1 MLPCRNGSH
10 LYTGRQTCLSQRPGS
25 GTSERCNSGST
36 DPAKLKV
43 SGDFMSLYQAYL
55 EQIEGRKE
63 QGLKPK
69 PIDDGSLVAELIA
82 QIKDADHAHRADS
95 LNFLIYN
102 TLPGTTSAA
111 GVKAAFLKE
120 IILGEAVVAE
130 ITPAFAFELLS
141 HMKGGPS
148 VEVLLDLALGD
159 DAAIAS
165 DAAEILKTQVFLYEA
180 DTNRL
185 KAAFEAGSAIA
196 RDIIESYAEAEFFT
210 KLPEI
215 EDEIKV
221 VTYIAAEGDISTD
234 LLSPGN
240 QAHSRSDR
248 ELHGKCMISEQAQD
262 EIRKLQAQHPDKQV
276 MLIAEKGTM
285 GVGSS
290 RMSGVNNVALWTG
303 RQASPYVPFVNVAP
317 IVAGTN
323 GISPIFLT
331 TVGVT
336 GGIGIDLKN
345 WVKKLDADGN
355 PILNNDD
362 NPILEQKYSV
372 ETGTILTI
380 NTKDK
385 MLLDEDGGEALVDVS
400 SSFTPQKL
408 EFMKAGGSYAIV
420 FGKMLQTFACE
431 TLGVELKSAY
441 APSKEVSVE
450 GQGLTAV
457 EKIFNANAVGV
468 APGTVLHAG
477 SDARVRVNIVGSQD
491 TTGLMTAQELEAM
504 AATVISPTVDGAY
517 QSGCHTAS
525 VWDIK
530 AQENTPRLMKFMHDF
545 GLITGRD
552 PKDVYHP
559 MTDVIHKV
567 LNDITVDDWA
577 IIIGGDSHTRMSKGV
592 AFGADSGTVALAL
605 ATGEATMP
613 IPESVKVT
621 FKGSMADHMDF
632 RDVVHATQTQMLK
645 QFGDNVFQGRII
657 EVHIGTLLADQAFT
671 FTDWTAEMKAKASI
685 CISEDATLIESLEIA
700 KHRIQI
706 MIDKGMEND
715 NRMLQGLIDI
725 ADQRI
730 AQIRS
735 GEKPAL
741 APDAN
746 ASYFAEVVVDLDQI
760 VEPMI
765 ADPDV
770 NNADVS
776 KRYTHDTIRP
786 ISFYGA
792 DKKVD
797 LGFVGSCMVHKGDVK
812 IVAQMLRNLEK
823 SSGKVEF
830 NAPLVVA
837 APTYNIIDE
846 LKAEGDWDILQK
858 YSGFEFDDSK
868 PKTSAR
874 TEYENILYLE
884 RPGCNLCMGNQEKAA
899 KGDTVLATSTR
910 LFKGRVVEDAGDKKG
925 ESLLASTPV
934 VVLSAILGRTPT
946 LDEYKTA
953 VDGID
958 LTKFAPPLAK
968 PGTTQSAHF

>member
-1 MLPCRNGSH
+1 
-10 LYTGRQTCLSQRPGS
+10 
-25 GTSERCNSGST
+25 
-36 DPAKLKV
+36 
-43 SGDFMSLYQAYL
+43 MSLYTNYL
-55 EQIEGRKE
+55 DEIEARKA
-63 QGLKPK
+63 QGLHPK
-69 PIDDGSLVAELIA
+69 PIDDGALVKELVK
-82 QIKDADHAHRADS
+82 QIKDVDHAHRADS
-95 LNFLIYN
+95 LNYFIYN

-111 GVKAAFLKE
+111 GEKARFLKE
-120 IILGEAVVAE
+120 IILGEALVDE
-130 ITPAFAFELLS
+130 ISVPFAFELLS

-148 VEVLLDLALGD
+148 VEVLLDLALGGD
-159 DAAIAS
+159 PEIAGQ
-165 DAAEILKTQVFLYEA
+165 AAEVLKTQVFLYEA
-180 DTNRL
+180 DTDRL
-185 KAAFEAGSAIA
+185 KEAFSAGNPVA
-196 RDIIESYAEAEFFT
+196 RDILESYARAEFFT
-210 KLPEI
+210 KLPDI
-215 EDEIKV
+215 EEEIKI

-248 ELHGKCMISEQAQD
+248 ELHGKCLISQQAQD
-262 EIRKLQAQHPDKQV
+262 EIQELQRQHPDKRV

-303 RQASPYVPFVNVAP
+303 KQASPYVPFVNIAP

-345 WVKKLDADGN
+345 WVKKVDSEGN

-362 NPILEQKYSV
+362 SPILEQKYSV
-372 ETGTILTI
+372 ETGTVLTI

-385 MLLDEDGGEALVDVS
+385 KLYDADGAKELVDIA
-400 SSFTPQKL
+400 SSFTPQKQ

-420 FGKMLQTFACE
+420 FGKKLQTFAAQ
-431 TLGVELKSAY
+431 TLGVELKSAF
-441 APSKEVSVE
+441 APSKEISRD

-457 EKIFNANAVGV
+457 EKIFNRNALGV
-468 APGTVLHAG
+468 VEGTVLHAG
-477 SDARVRVNIVGSQD
+477 SDVRVKVNIVGSQD
-491 TTGLMTAQELEAM
+491 TTGLMTSQELEAM

-525 VWDIK
+525 VWDKK
-530 AQENTPRLMKFMHDF
+530 AQANIPKLMAFMNNF

-552 PKDVYHP
+552 PKGEYHS

-567 LNDITVDDWA
+567 LNDITVDDRA

-621 FKGSMADHMDF
+621 FKGKMADHMDF
-632 RDVVHATQTQMLK
+632 RDVVHATQAQMLK
-645 QFGDNVFQGRII
+645 AFGDNVFQGRII

-685 CISEDATLIESLEIA
+685 CISEDETLIESLEIA
-700 KHRIQI
+700 KGRIQI
-706 MIDKGMEND
+706 MIDKGMENEA
-715 NRMLQGLIDI
+715 RILQGLIDK
-725 ADQRI
+725 ADARI
-730 AQIRS
+730 AEIRS
-735 GEKPAL
+735 GAVPAL
-741 APDAN
+741 RPDEN
-746 ASYFAEVVVDLDQI
+746 AAYFAELVVDLDEI
-760 VEPMI
+760 NEPMI

-786 ISFYGA
+786 VSYYKGE
-792 DKKVD
+792 KKVD
-797 LGFVGSCMVHKGDVK
+797 LGFVGSCMVHKGDLI
-812 IVAQMLRNLEK
+812 IVSQMLKNLEK
-823 SSGKVEF
+823 KEGKIEF
-830 NAPLVVA
+830 KAPLVVA
-837 APTYNIIDE
+837 APTYNIVDE
-846 LKAEGDWDILQK
+846 LKEEGEWSILQE
-858 YSGFEFDDSK
+858 YSGFEFDDLF

-874 TEYENILYLE
+874 TEYENTLYLE
-884 RPGCNLCMGNQEKAA
+884 RPGCNLCMGNQEKAE

-910 LFKGRVVEDAGDKKG
+910 LFQGRVVEDSEDKKG

-934 VVLSAILGRTPT
+934 VVLSAILGRTPKIE
-946 LDEYKTA
+946 EYKAA
-953 VDGID
+953 VEGID
-958 LTKFAPPLAK
+958 LTRFAPPVAK
-968 PGTTQSAHF
+968 PANSNSAHF

>member
-1 MLPCRNGSH
+1 
-10 LYTGRQTCLSQRPGS
+10 
-25 GTSERCNSGST
+25 
-36 DPAKLKV
+36 
-43 SGDFMSLYQAYL
+43 MSLYAAYL
-55 EQIEGRKE
+55 EEIENRKS
-63 QGLKPK
+63 QGLSPK
-69 PIDDGSLVAELIA
+69 PIDDGALLKEVIA
-82 QIKDADHAHRADS
+82 QIKDTANEHRADS
-95 LNFLIYN
+95 LHYFIYN

-111 GVKAAFLKE
+111 GEKAEFLKQ
-120 IILGEAVVAE
+120 IILGEAQVEE
-130 ITPAFAFELLS
+130 ISTAFAFELLS

-148 VEVLLDLALGD
+148 IKVLLDLALGD
-159 DAAIAS
+159 DEAIAK
-165 DAAEILKTQVFLYEA
+165 DAAAVLKTQVFLYEA
-180 DTNRL
+180 DTSRL
-185 KAAFEAGSAIA
+185 KDAHDAGNAIA
-196 RDIIESYAEAEFFT
+196 TDIIESYAKAEFFT
-210 KLPEI
+210 KLPDIHEK
-215 EDEIKV
+215 IKI
-221 VTYIAAEGDISTD
+221 VTYVAAEGDISTD

-248 ELHGKCMISEQAQD
+248 ELHGKCMISERAQA
-262 EIRKLQAQHPDKQV
+262 EIQALKIQHPDKRV

-303 RQASPYVPFVNVAP
+303 QQASPYVPFVNIAP

-345 WVKKLDADGN
+345 WVKKLDENGD
-355 PILNNDD
+355 PILNNDG
-362 NPILEQKYSV
+362 NPVLEQKYAV
-372 ETGTILTI
+372 DTGTVLTI
-380 NTKDK
+380 DTKSK
-385 MLLDEDGGEALVDVS
+385 KLYTEAEDEELVDIS
-400 SSFTPQKL
+400 ASFTPQKL
-408 EFMKAGGSYAIV
+408 EFIKAGGSYAIV

-431 TLGVELKSAY
+431 ALGIELKSAF
-441 APSKEVSVE
+441 APSKEISHE

-457 EKIFNANAVGV
+457 EKIFNKNAVGV
-468 APGTVLHAG
+468 TPGKVLHAG
-477 SDARVRVNIVGSQD
+477 SDVRVKVNIVGSQD

-504 AATVISPTVDGAY
+504 AATTISPTVDGAY

-525 VWDIK
+525 VWDFK
-530 AQENTPRLMKFMHDF
+530 AQENTPRLMEFMNKF
-545 GLITGRD
+545 GLVTARD
-552 PKDVYHP
+552 PQGEYHA

-621 FKGSMADHMDF
+621 FKGEMGEHMDF
-632 RDVVHATQTQMLK
+632 RDVVHATQAQMLA
-645 QFGDNVFQGRII
+645 QFGDNIFQGRVI

-700 KHRIQI
+700 KSRIQI
-706 MIDKGMEND
+706 MIDKGMEHENQ
-715 NRMLQGLIDI
+715 MLHKLV
-725 ADQRI
+725 AMAEARI
-730 AQIRS
+730 AEIKS
-735 GEKPAL
+735 GENPAL
-741 APDAN
+741 SPDDTAKY
-746 ASYFAEVVVDLDQI
+746 AAEVVVDLDAI
-760 VEPMI
+760 NEPMI

-770 NNADVS
+770 NNADIS

-786 ISFYGA
+786 LSFYMA

-812 IVAQMLRNLEK
+812 IVAQMLRNLEA
-823 SSGKVEF
+823 SQGQVEF
-830 NAPLVVA
+830 KAPLVVA

-846 LKAEGDWDILQK
+846 LKEEGDWSILQK
-858 YSGFEFDDSK
+858 YSGFEFDDSA
-868 PKTSAR
+868 PKNTSR

-899 KGDTVLATSTR
+899 KGDTVMATSTR
-910 LFKGRVVEDAGDKKG
+910 LFKGRVVEDSDDKKG

-946 LDEYKTA
+946 IEEYKEA
-953 VDGID
+953 VVGID
-958 LTKFAPPLAK
+958 LTKFAPPVQK
-968 PGTTQSAHF
+968 PQNTLSAHF

>member
-1 MLPCRNGSH
+1 
-10 LYTGRQTCLSQRPGS
+10 
-25 GTSERCNSGST
+25 
-36 DPAKLKV
+36 
-43 SGDFMSLYQAYL
+43 MSLYDAYL
-55 EQIEGRKE
+55 EEIENRKT

-69 PIDDGSLVAELIA
+69 PIDDGGLVKELIA
-82 QIKDADHAHRADS
+82 QIRQAGNAHRAAS
-95 LNFLIYN
+95 LDFLIYN

-111 GVKAAFLKE
+111 GEKAAFLKE
-120 IILGEAVVAE
+120 IILGETVVEE
-130 ITPAFAFELLS
+130 ISPAFAFELLS

-148 VEVLLDLALGD
+148 VEVLLDIALGD
-159 DAAIAS
+159 DAAIAA
-165 DAAEILKTQVFLYEA
+165 DAAEVLKTQVFLYEA
-180 DTNRL
+180 DKGRL
-185 KAAFEAGSAIA
+185 KSALDAGSAVA
-196 RDIIESYAEAEFFT
+196 RDILESYSDAEFFT
-210 KLPEI
+210 RLPEI
-215 EDEIKV
+215 DEEVQV

-248 ELHGKCMISEQAQD
+248 ELHGKCMISERAQQ
-262 EIRKLQAQHPDKQV
+262 EINALKLQHAGKQV

-303 RQASPYVPFVNVAP
+303 KQASKYVPFVNIAP

-323 GISPIFLT
+323 GISPIFQT

-355 PILNNDD
+355 PILNNDE
-362 NPILEQKYSV
+362 NPILEQIYSV
-372 ETGTILTI
+372 ETGTVLTI

-385 MLLDEDGGEALVDVS
+385 KLLNEGGDEELVDVA
-400 SSFTPQKL
+400 SSFTPQKM
-408 EFMKAGGSYAIV
+408 EFIRAGGSYAIV

-431 TLGVELKSAY
+431 ALEIPLKSAF
-441 APSKEVSVE
+441 APSKEVSIE

-468 APGTVLHAG
+468 APGTTLHAG

-491 TTGLMTAQELEAM
+491 TTGLMTSQELEAM
-504 AATVISPTVDGAY
+504 AATVISPQVDGAY

-525 VWDIK
+525 VWDFK
-530 AQENTPRLMKFMHDF
+530 AAENTPKLMKFMHDF

-552 PKDVYHP
+552 PKDQYHP

-605 ATGEATMP
+605 ATGEASMP
-613 IPESVKVT
+613 IPESVKVSFT
-621 FKGSMADHMDF
+621 GKMADHMDF
-632 RDVVHATQTQMLK
+632 RDVVHATQSQMLK
-645 QFGDNVFQGRII
+645 QFGDNVFQGRVI

-715 NRMLQGLIDI
+715 DLMLHRLIGI
-725 ADQRI
+725 AEKRI
-730 AQIRS
+730 AQIKS

-746 ASYFAEVVVDLDQI
+746 ARYAAEVVVDLDLI
-760 VEPMI
+760 DEPMI

-770 NNADVS
+770 TNADIS

-792 DKKVD
+792 EKKVD

-812 IVAQMLRNLEK
+812 IVAQMLRNLEE
-823 SSGKVEF
+823 SSGSVSFK
-830 NAPLVVA
+830 APLVVA

-846 LKAEGDWDILQK
+846 LKEEGDWDILQR
-858 YSGFEFDDSK
+858 YSGFEFDDSR
-868 PKTSAR
+868 PKTEAR

-899 KGDTVLATSTR
+899 MGDTVLATSTR
-910 LFKGRVVEDAGDKKG
+910 LFKGRVVEDSNEKAG

-953 VDGID
+953 VEGID
-958 LTKFAPPLAK
+958 LTKFAPPL
-968 PGTTQSAHF
+968 